1 VFIGQWEHQLTTD
14 LLNQLLFV
22 QEAFRRELGDILV
35 RAGVRPTA
43 DTFESLIPTLFPR
56 LLFPDAHLARRA
68 STPNASRSA
77 CRRRRRPRPSTCRAS
92 TTTSR
97 RCCIH

>member
-35 RAGVRPTA
+35 RRVVRPQ
-43 DTFESLIPTLFPR
+43 IK
-56 LLFPDAHLARRA
+56 
-68 STPNASRSA
+68 
-77 CRRRRRPRPSTCRAS
+77 
-92 TTTSR
+92 
-97 RCCIH
+97 I